1 MSDYIKRE
9 DVKRKAYDL
18 DNNFVIDLCD
28 VNLIPSEDVAPVRH
42 GRWIDSSIPNEQYV
56 CSECGG
62 AAWYYDYRGDIAKS
76 RYCPNCGAKMDE
88 GEDNGT
94 DD

>member
-1 MSDYIKRE
+1 MTYIKRE

-42 GRWIDSSIPNEQYV
+42 GYWIMLQQTSIPTIWNCK
-56 CSECGG
+56 CSECG
-62 AAWYYDYRGDIAKS
+62 AYETKTFNYQAN
-76 RYCPNCGAKMDE
+76 YCPNCGAKMDYNE
-88 GEDNGT
+88 WLASKDI
-94 DD
+94 

>member
-1 MSDYIKRE
+1 MTYIKRE

-42 GRWIDSSIPNEQYV
+42 GHWIHV
-56 CSECGG
+56 
-62 AAWYYDYRGDIAKS
+62 DYRKIICSVCGIDESNFIYGTEDWYGCGESKF
-76 RYCPNCGAKMDE
+76 CPNCGAKMDE
-88 GEDNGT
+88 E
-94 DD
+94 